1 MADDD
6 FDIDIYGDTTEQDE
20 NPNKDEEGDVKIDD
34 LENTNSDVTYT
45 DKRGGDDDR
54 YEDYVDIKVESRDQ
68 DSMPE
73 QQQIKSTDES
83 GQDLLTI
90 PKQAPRQQG
99 VKRKEGSDDRPVD
112 PGATTALLISDL
124 HWWNTDDDIRGWIN
138 QAQCED
144 ELKEVTISE
153 HKINGKSKGLVL
165 FLSSVTYYSILL
177 ICTISD
183 RLMLS
188 SLRNRPP
195 LRRSRKLML
204 LVKASSM

>member
-6 FDIDIYGDTTEQDE
+6 FDIDIYGDTTEQDGAS
-20 NPNKDEEGDVKIDD
+20 NKDEEGDVKIDG
-34 LENTNSDVTYT
+34 LENTNGDVAHT
-45 DKRGGDDDR
+45 DKREGEEEQ
-54 YEDYVDIKVESRDQ
+54 YEDYVDIKTESRDRDPMQ
-68 DSMPE
+68 G

-83 GQDLLTI
+83 SQDLLTI

-99 VKRKEGSDDRPVD
+99 VKRKEGSDDRPID

-153 HKINGKSKGLVL
+153 HKINGKSKGSVL
-165 FLSSVTYYSILL
+165 FLGRSPDVT
-177 ICTISD
+177 
-183 RLMLS
+183 
-188 SLRNRPP
+188 RN
-195 LRRSRKLML
+195 
-204 LVKASSM
+204 